1 MIWLAI
7 DTIWRLFLI
16 QGTRNDR
23 IIDGLGFFNV
33 MEPLVRRLAGEGQDK
48 GRIASRYTGYFNCNP
63 MMASFIAGAL
73 TRMELDA
80 AGEGGVDPVKSR
92 RFTETMSSVLTARGD
107 YFVETVLMLV
117 SLTIGSIFAIYT
129 WYAGPVVFLVL
140 YNLYNFR
147 IRIGGYR
154 TGLHLGEGT
163 GRALA
168 TRLLEKQKILG
179 SVGAF
184 SAGVLVALLTVRA
197 WRFGGPRI
205 AAAGIVLAAAA
216 WLARGRMSMLKTA
229 FLLLL
234 AAGVFLTLW

>member
-7 DTIWRLFLI
+7 DTVWRLFFI
-16 QGTRNDR
+16 QGSRNVR
-23 IIDGLGFFNV
+23 TVDGLGFFHV
-33 MEPLVRRLAGEGQDK
+33 MEPLVRRLARGGQDK
-48 GRIASRYTGYFNCNP
+48 DQVASRYTDYFNCNP
-63 MMASFIAGAL
+63 LMTSYIAGAL
-73 TRMELDA
+73 TRMELDKA
-80 AGEGGVDPVKSR
+80 AEGGLDPRKAERV
-92 RFTETMSSVLTARGD
+92 TDTMSSFLTARGD
-107 YFVETVLMLV
+107 YFVEMVLLLV

-129 WYAGPVVFLVL
+129 WYAGPVVFLAL

-163 GRALA
+163 GRVLA
-168 TRLLEKQKILG
+168 AKLLKEQKLLG

-205 AAAGIVLAAAA
+205 AAAGVVLAAAA
-216 WLARGRMSMLKTA
+216 WFARGRMSMLKTA

-234 AAGVFLTLW
+234 AAGIFLVLW